1 MIALT
6 EGITPEHLAFLYS
19 DPLIARTGDD
29 GSPAY
34 PCFHELATYLTAW
47 VDGEFAGAYLVIRFT
62 DFEYESHSFLLAR
75 ATRRSRSLGALL
87 LAWVF
92 SHPCVLR
99 LTGYVREGLES
110 ARNHCLRMGFQQEG
124 FRRDALLVRGEPK
137 GIYIMGITRNDWSKT
152 Q

>member
-34 PCFHELATYLTAW
+34 PCFHELATYLSAW
-47 VDGEFAGAYLVIRFT
+47 VDGEFAGAYLIVKYSPT
-62 DFEYESHSFLLAR
+62 EFECHSRILKKNTLQSRELCKLLFR
-75 ATRRSRSLGALL
+75 
-87 LAWVF
+87 WVF
-92 SHPCVLR
+92 SHAGVIR
-99 LTGYVREGLES
+99 LTGYVREGFES
-110 ARNHCLRMGFQQEG
+110 MRNHCLRMGFQQEG
-124 FRRDALLVRGEPK
+124 FRRDALLVSGEPK